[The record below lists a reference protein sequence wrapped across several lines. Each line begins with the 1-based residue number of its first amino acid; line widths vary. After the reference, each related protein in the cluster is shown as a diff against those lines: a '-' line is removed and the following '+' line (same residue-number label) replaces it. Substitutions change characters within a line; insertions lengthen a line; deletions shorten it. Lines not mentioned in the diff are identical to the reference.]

1 MKHELLDWT
10 GVKELRTVR
19 NQKTQWD
26 GMKETEMVVTKDV
39 EVEEDEHGFATEE
52 VEENLW
58 RRLIVNLSD
67 FQRRG

>member
-52 VEENLW
+52 VEENL
-58 RRLIVNLSD
+58 
-67 FQRRG
+67 